1 MASGTG
7 SNTVVTP
14 SLKLR
19 HQEKGALSLFAA
31 RFFTNLLSLQGVR
44 VGAFKQHTSRSS
56 RDSETKNRSSAF
68 AHTTQAIER
77 RLAKN
82 DLTKVIEVSRRK
94 AFEGQASTLPLLAML
109 AVWLAVSTVPL
120 LTMLAVWLDVHARA
134 RSALL
139 LPIPM

>member
-1 MASGTG
+1 MQLGSLQTYSAFKASE
-7 SNTVVTP
+7 
-14 SLKLR
+14 L
-19 HQEKGALSLFAA
+19 E
-31 RFFTNLLSLQGVR
+31 LLSSILPDLPGILRQ
-44 VGAFKQHTSRSS
+44 
-56 RDSETKNRSSAF
+56 NRSSAF